1 VYDVN
6 NVRIG
11 SFVQFYSPYFN
22 GLIVDS
28 TEMGGW
34 LLIGG
39 GPSSYNYVD
48 SQIFIFF
55 GNADCTGAAYTRP
68 NYVFSPPFILL
79 MEYSDAPTSPR
90 NFWRVM
96 PGALATADSWYVRSP
111 DGGCERNTDY
121 REMARVEFV
130 GTFSTTSVPGPLSIR

>member
-1 VYDVN
+1 MN

-11 SFVQFYSPYFN
+11 SFVQFYSD

-28 TEMGGW
+28 TEMAGW
-34 LLIGG
+34 LLFRG
-39 GPSSYNYVD
+39 GPSSYGYYD
-48 SQIFIFF
+48 PQLFIYF

-68 NYVFSPPFILL
+68 GSAFSPPFILL
-79 MEYSDAPTSPR
+79 MEYSDFPTSPR

-96 PGALATADSWYVRSP
+96 PGALVTAASWYVRLP
-111 DGGCERNTDY
+111 DGGMCVRTTDY
-121 REMARVEFV
+121 DNSELARVEFV